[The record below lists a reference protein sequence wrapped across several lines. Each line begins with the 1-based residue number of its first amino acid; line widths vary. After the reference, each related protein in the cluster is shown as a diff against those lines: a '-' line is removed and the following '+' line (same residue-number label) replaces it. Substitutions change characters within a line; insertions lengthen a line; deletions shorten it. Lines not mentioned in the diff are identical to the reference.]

1 MHIEIKS
8 RTFLHSGLAER
19 NLNVVKHGVSITVI
33 SWSWHQRLLQL
44 LQQPLTSRFFR
55 DAFSHGAVRQALE
68 RRMAS
73 AVDGK
78 DGWQGRMAKERRMGQ
93 RA

>member
-1 MHIEIKS
+1 MLS
-8 RTFLHSGLAER
+8 SM
-19 NLNVVKHGVSITVI
+19 VHGVSIAVI
-33 SWSWHQRLLQL
+33 SWSWHQRFLLL

-68 RRMAS
+68 RRMAR

-78 DGWQGRMAKERRMGQ
+78 DGWQGRVAKERRMGQ